1 VLAVSV
7 DPAQDTPYRAR
18 VFVQRQSLTGR
29 MRFLLGTKAQLAPV
43 WRDYGVQPEKGKRLP
58 HSDST
63 VLIDR
68 SGRQRIGFETTA
80 MTPEGLAHDIARLE
94 RTS

>member
-1 VLAVSV
+1 
-7 DPAQDTPYRAR
+7 
-18 VFVQRQSLTGR
+18 
-29 MRFLLGTKAQLAPV
+29 
-43 WRDYGVQPEKGKRLP
+43 VQPEKGKRLP

-94 RTS
+94 RAG